1 MNSPPPE
8 KVKMKAASTAA
19 VCITAFFYLCCGG
32 FGYGAFGNSTPGNLL
47 TGFGFYEPYWLVN
60 FANACVV
67 LHLVGGYQVFSQPL
81 FAIVERWITIQFPD
95 SIVVKDIYSLKLPL
109 LPRIRMNLLRVFF
122 RTAYVASITGV
133 GIAFPYFN
141 QVIGVAGAIN
151 FWPVVIYFPIEM
163 YLVQKNIGSR
173 TTAWVILRLYS
184 LISLIVILFAFIG
197 SVKGLINAR
206 FG

>member
-1 MNSPPPE
+1 
-8 KVKMKAASTAA
+8 
-19 VCITAFFYLCCGG
+19 
-32 FGYGAFGNSTPGNLL
+32 
-47 TGFGFYEPYWLVN
+47 
-60 FANACVV
+60 
-67 LHLVGGYQVFSQPL
+67 
-81 FAIVERWITIQFPD
+81 
-95 SIVVKDIYSLKLPL
+95 
-109 LPRIRMNLLRVFF
+109 MNLLRVFF

>member
-1 MNSPPPE
+1 MMN
-8 KVKMKAASTAA
+8 
-19 VCITAFFYLCCGG
+19 C
-32 FGYGAFGNSTPGNLL
+32 
-47 TGFGFYEPYWLVN
+47 
-60 FANACVV
+60 
-67 LHLVGGYQVFSQPL
+67 QVFGQPL
-81 FAIVERWITIQFPD
+81 FAIVESWITAQIPD
-95 SIVVKDIYSLKLPL
+95 SIMVQDIYSLKLPL
-109 LPRIRMNLLRVFF
+109 LPRVTVNLLRAFF

-163 YLVQKNIGSR
+163 YLVQKNIGSW
-173 TTAWVILRLYS
+173 TAAWVILRLYS
-184 LISLIVILFAFIG
+184 LICLIVIVFAFIG